1 MKKKLLSVLLAS
13 AMVVSL
19 AACGGGDDNKDTPS
33 NNNNQQED
41 NNTPADNNTDANTP
55 ADENNGTPDEG
66 GEGLAYTGEITFM
79 HYSTSEESEGNGG
92 SDAFR
97 RAIANWDSAHP
108 DITLN
113 QEVLANDD
121 FKTQIAT
128 YANADSLP
136 DVFMLQGMNA
146 ASWASQGMIL
156 DLTDAINNS
165 PYASNYNYE
174 RMTPFTVDGKY
185 YAFPALTGMTCSVV
199 IYDAQMW
206 ADAGYESFPTTW
218 AEVEA
223 AVDYFEGQGIDTVAF
238 GNGGKWQMNSN
249 FISCL
254 GYQYTGTEWFDHIM
268 AGDGQA
274 AFTDDNFVAALTETQ
289 RLFHD
294 TQIFNADFNS
304 VTNEVAREYFIA
316 GEAAAF
322 IGGNWDFSYIKASVD
337 ESKYANLKIAVLP
350 QVSDGSYVS
359 NYQNIGM
366 GYGVAINSKV
376 ANDPDK
382 LAACIDLA
390 REITGPDFAV
400 YVGENYAEQGFYK
413 ADFDMGAFDQV
424 TIDFYNFNYVD
435 NIATEIYDS
444 YVDGS
449 VWGVLNDNMQA
460 MCNGEM
466 DPATVAQLTQDAYN
480 AFLGN

>member
-13 AMVVSL
+13 AMVISL
-19 AACGGGDDNKDTPS
+19 AACGGGDDNNNNSSS
-33 NNNNQQED
+33 NNNNQQADD
-41 NNTPADNNTDANTP
+41 NNTPANND
-55 ADENNGTPDEG
+55 NNGTSDDGNGAAG
-66 GEGLAYTGEITFM
+66 GEELAYTGEITFM

-97 RAIANWDSAHP
+97 RAIANWDAAHP
-108 DITLN
+108 NITLN
-113 QEVLANDD
+113 QEVLANAD

-146 ASWASQGMIL
+146 ASWADQGLIL
-156 DLTDAINNS
+156 DLTDAITNS
-165 PYASNYNYE
+165 PYATNYNYE
-174 RMTPFTVDGKY
+174 RMTPFTVGDKY
-185 YAFPALTGMTCSVV
+185 YAFPALTGMTCTVV
-199 IYDAQMW
+199 VYDAQMW
-206 ADAGYESFPTTW
+206 ADAGYSSFPTTW

-223 AVDYFEGQGIDTVAF
+223 AVDYFEGQGIDTIAF
-238 GNGGKWQMNSN
+238 GNGGQWQMNSD

-254 GYQYTGTEWFDHIM
+254 GYQYTGTDWFDHIM

-274 AFTDDNFVAALTETQ
+274 AFTDDAFVAALTETQ

-294 TQIFNADFNS
+294 TQIFNSDFNA
-304 VTNEVAREYFIA
+304 VTNEDAREYFIA
-316 GEAAAF
+316 GDAAAF

-337 ESKYANLKIAVLP
+337 ADKYANLKVAVLP
-350 QVSDGSYVS
+350 QVADGAYVN

-366 GYGVAINSKV
+366 GYGVAINAKV
-376 ANDPDK
+376 ASDPDK

-390 REITGPDFAV
+390 REITGPDFAI

-413 ADFDMGAFDQV
+413 ASFDMSSFDQV
-424 TIDFYNFNYVD
+424 TVDFYNFNYVD
-435 NIATEIYDS
+435 NVATEIYDS

-449 VWGVLNDNMQA
+449 VWGTLNADMQA

-466 DPATVAQLTQDAYN
+466 DPATVAANAQASYE

>member
-13 AMVVSL
+13 AMVISL
-19 AACGGGDDNKDTPS
+19 AACGGGDDGNNNS
-33 NNNNQQED
+33 SSNNNQQAED
-41 NNTPADNNTDANTP
+41 NNTPANNDNNTSD
-55 ADENNGTPDEG
+55 DGNGAAG
-66 GEGLAYTGEITFM
+66 GEDLAYTGEITFM

-97 RAIANWDSAHP
+97 RAIANWDAAHP

-146 ASWASQGMIL
+146 ASWASQGLIL
-156 DLTDAINNS
+156 DLTDAITNS
-165 PYASNYNYE
+165 PYATNYNYE
-174 RMTPFTVDGKY
+174 RMTPFTVGGKY
-185 YAFPALTGMTCSVV
+185 YAFPALTGMTCTVV
-199 IYDAQMW
+199 VYDAQMW
-206 ADAGYESFPTTW
+206 ADAGYDSFPTTW

-223 AVDYFEGQGIDTVAF
+223 AVDYFESQGIDTIAF
-238 GNGGKWQMNSN
+238 GNGGQWQMNSD

-274 AFTDDNFVAALTETQ
+274 AFTDDSFVAALTETQ

-294 TQIFNADFNS
+294 TQIFNSDFNA
-304 VTNEVAREYFIA
+304 VTNEDAREYFIA
-316 GEAAAF
+316 GDAAAF

-337 ESKYANLKIAVLP
+337 ADKYANLKVAVLP
-350 QVSDGSYVS
+350 QAADANYPN

-366 GYGVAINSKV
+366 GYGVAINAKV

-390 REITGPDFAV
+390 REITGPDFAI
-400 YVGENYAEQGFYK
+400 YVGETYAEQGFYK
-413 ADFDMGAFDQV
+413 ASYDMGTFDQV
-424 TIDFYNFNYVD
+424 TVDFYNFNYVD

-444 YVDGS
+444 YVDNS
-449 VWGVLNDNMQA
+449 VWGVLNADMQA

-466 DPATVAQLTQDAYN
+466 DPATVAANAQASYE

>member
-13 AMVVSL
+13 AMVISL
-19 AACGGGDDNKDTPS
+19 AACGGDDNKNDTPS
-33 NNNNQQED
+33 SNDNQQVD
-41 NNTPADNNTDANTP
+41 GNGSANNDGDTD
-55 ADENNGTPDEG
+55 TPDSDAPQAG
-66 GEGLAYTGEITFM
+66 GEELAYTGEITFM

-156 DLTDAINNS
+156 DLTDAITGS

-185 YAFPALTGMTCSVV
+185 YAFPALTGMTCTVV

-206 ADAGYESFPTTW
+206 ADAGYDSFPTTW

-223 AVDYFEGQGIDTVAF
+223 AVDYFESQNIDTIAF
-238 GNGGKWQMNSN
+238 GNGGQWQMNSD

-274 AFTDDNFVAALTETQ
+274 AFTDDVFVAALTETQ

-294 TQIFNADFNS
+294 TQIFNADFNA
-304 VTNEVAREYFIA
+304 VTNEDAREYFIA
-316 GEAAAF
+316 GDAAAF

-337 ESKYANLKIAVLP
+337 ADKYANLKVAVLP
-350 QVSDGSYVS
+350 QVSNGSYVS

-366 GYGVAINSKV
+366 GYGVAINAKV

-390 REITGPDFAV
+390 REITGPDFAI
-400 YVGENYAEQGFYK
+400 YVGETYAEQGFYK
-413 ADFDMGAFDQV
+413 ADFDMSTFDQV
-424 TIDFYNFNYVD
+424 TVDFYNFNYVD
-435 NIATEIYDS
+435 NVATEIYDS

-449 VWGVLNDNMQA
+449 VWGTLNADMQA

-466 DPATVAQLTQDAYN
+466 DPATVAANAQASYE

>member
-13 AMVVSL
+13 AMVISL
-19 AACGGGDDNKDTPS
+19 AACGGGDDNNNNS
-33 NNNNQQED
+33 SSNNNQQ
-41 NNTPADNNTDANTP
+41 ADNSNTSANNDNSTS
-55 ADENNGTPDEG
+55 DDGNGAAG
-66 GEGLAYTGEITFM
+66 GEELAYTGEITFM
-79 HYSTSEESEGNGG
+79 HFSTSEESEGNGG
-92 SDAFR
+92 SDAMR
-97 RAIANWDSAHP
+97 RAIANWDAAHP

-113 QEVLANDD
+113 QEVLANAD

-146 ASWASQGMIL
+146 ASWADQGLIL
-156 DLTDAINNS
+156 DLTDAITNS
-165 PYASNYNYE
+165 PYATNYNYE
-174 RMTPFTVDGKY
+174 RMTPFTAGGKY
-185 YAFPALTGMTCSVV
+185 YAFPALTGMTCTVV
-199 IYDAQMW
+199 VYDAQMW
-206 ADAGYESFPTTW
+206 ADAGYSSFPTTW

-223 AVDYFEGQGIDTVAF
+223 AVDYFEGQGIDTIAF
-238 GNGGKWQMNSN
+238 GNGGQWQMNSD

-274 AFTDDNFVAALTETQ
+274 AFTDDAFVAALTETQ

-294 TQIFNADFNS
+294 TQIFNSDFNA
-304 VTNEVAREYFIA
+304 VTNEDAREYFIA
-316 GEAAAF
+316 GDAAAF

-337 ESKYANLKIAVLP
+337 ADKYANLKVAVLP
-350 QVSDGSYVS
+350 QVSDGSYVA

-366 GYGVAINSKV
+366 GYGVAINAKV

-413 ADFDMGAFDQV
+413 ASFDMSAFDQV
-424 TIDFYNFNYVD
+424 TVDFYNFNYVD
-435 NIATEIYDS
+435 NISTEIYDS

-449 VWGVLNDNMQA
+449 VWGTLNADMQA

-466 DPATVAQLTQDAYN
+466 DPATVAANAQAAYE